1 LHLSNA
7 LKKKSL
13 LQAVADFKERIAP
26 IFKEH
31 KAQSDQLQELQI
43 ALESV
48 EDQNE
53 QIQELLARS
62 RSLED
67 QVLGTRRAQQQVE
80 TERDRAVEL
89 AEKAVKELNMT
100 RSDNASLGERVSE
113 LGQEISKLKG
123 ILQAHKFA
131 VGSYITIYRSINIA
145 RVHRRARARL
155 KERTWSNVWQS

>member
-1 LHLSNA
+1 M
-7 LKKKSL
+7 
-13 LQAVADFKERIAP
+13 ADFKERIAP

-31 KAQSDQLQELQI
+31 KAQSNQLQELQT
-43 ALESV
+43 AHERV

-80 TERDRAVEL
+80 TERDRAVQL

-100 RSDNASLGERVSE
+100 QSDNTSLGERVSE
-113 LGQEISKLKG
+113 LGKEISKLKG
-123 ILQAHKFA
+123 ILQAHKLA

-145 RVHRRARARL
+145 RVHRRARAKL
-155 KERTWSNVWQS
+155 KERTWSNDWQS

>member
-1 LHLSNA
+1 MA
-7 LKKKSL
+7 E
-13 LQAVADFKERIAP
+13 FKDRIAP
-26 IFKEH
+26 VFKEH
-31 KAQSDQLQELQI
+31 KAQSDQLQELRT

-53 QIQELLARS
+53 QIQELLAKS

-113 LGQEISKLKG
+113 LDKEISKLKG

-131 VGSYITIYRSINIA
+131 VGYYTTIYTSINIA
-145 RVHRRARARL
+145 GIYRRARARL
-155 KERTWSNVWQS
+155 KGRTWSKGWQS